1 MRLSSQKCG
10 TTLVETIFTTVLI
23 GVVGLVIY
31 ALLNIG
37 TILASKNVAVNTA
50 HQQAR
55 TAMLQM
61 VQDLHGSVSL
71 PQLVDINGSPS
82 PTPNPSASPT
92 ATPVPTP
99 APGIAFQLFASGPY
113 KVTSSV
119 TILQNTI
126 TIVWTKNNNPAT
138 ITVGERLIIP
148 GHAIEDDITAV
159 SVANNGKTSTLTL
172 AHNVP
177 VAVDVSGGNNIPC
190 FITDRCSYIIQNQE
204 LHWTGP
210 TTKKTFSVMGQ
221 NIISPNPFSVPPTAS
236 GALYYRFVA
245 AIDLSTADLKFSN
258 RGFKSAN
265 ILLNG
270 QVPIRTRM
278 TIKQ

>member
-1 MRLSSQKCG
+1 MRLSSQKSG

-61 VQDLHGSVSL
+61 VQDLHASVSL

-82 PTPNPSASPT
+82 PTPDPSASPT
-92 ATPVPTP
+92 ATPTPTA

-119 TILQNTI
+119 TILQNTV
-126 TIVWTKNNNPAT
+126 TIATSKANPPT
-138 ITVGERLIIP
+138 ITPGQRLIIP
-148 GHAIEDDITAV
+148 GHAIEEDITAV
-159 SVANNGKTSTLTL
+159 SVAGNGKTYTLTL
-172 AHNVP
+172 KNNVSAP
-177 VAVDVSGGNNIPC
+177 IDVSTGNIPC

-221 NIISPNPFSVPPTAS
+221 NIVSPKPFSVPPTAS
-236 GALYYRFVA
+236 GALYHRFVA
-245 AIDLSTADLKFSN
+245 AVDLSTSDLKFSN
-258 RGFKSAN
+258 RDFKSAN

>member
-10 TTLVETIFTTVLI
+10 TTLVETIFTTVLV

-31 ALLNIG
+31 SLLNIG
-37 TILASKNVAVNTA
+37 TILASKNIAVNGA

-82 PTPNPSASPT
+82 PTPNPNATPTPTPAPT
-92 ATPVPTP
+92 A

-113 KVTSSV
+113 KVISDVTTLQKTV
-119 TILQNTI
+119 TIL
-126 TIVWTKNNNPAT
+126 WTKSNPPT
-138 ITVGERLIIP
+138 ITVGQRLIIP
-148 GHAIEDDITAV
+148 GHGIEDDITAV
-159 SVANNGKTSTLTL
+159 SVSNNGKTSALTL
-172 AHNVP
+172 KNNVP
-177 VAVDVSGGNNIPC
+177 VPIDAGLGNIPC
-190 FITDRCSYIIQNQE
+190 FVTDRCSYIIQDQE

-221 NIISPNPFSVPPTAS
+221 NIISPNPFSVPSTAS

-245 AIDLSTADLKFSN
+245 AIDLSTSDLKFSN

>member
-10 TTLVETIFTTVLI
+10 TTLVETIFTTVLV
-23 GVVGLVIY
+23 GVVGLVVY

-82 PTPNPSASPT
+82 PTPNPSATPTPTPAPT
-92 ATPVPTP
+92 A
-99 APGIAFQLFASGPY
+99 APGIAFQLFSSGPHQ
-113 KVTSSV
+113 VTSSV
-119 TILQNTI
+119 TTLQNTV
-126 TIVWTKNNNPAT
+126 TIATVKNLVPAPSP
-138 ITVGERLIIP
+138 GQRLIIP
-148 GHAIEDDITAV
+148 GHGIEDDITAV
-159 SVANNGKTSTLTL
+159 TQNNSKNFTLTL
-172 AHNVP
+172 ANNVSVP
-177 VAVDVSGGNNIPC
+177 IDATMGNIPC
-190 FITDRCSYIIQNQE
+190 FITDRCSYIVQNQE
-204 LHWTGP
+204 LRWTGP

-221 NIISPNPFSVPPTAS
+221 NITSPNPFSVPPTAS
-236 GALYYRFVA
+236 GALYYRFVS
-245 AIDLSTADLKFSN
+245 AIDLSTSDLKFSN

>member
-1 MRLSSQKCG
+1 MRLSSQKRG
-10 TTLVETIFTTVLI
+10 TTLVETIFTTVLV

-92 ATPVPTP
+92 ATPVPTA

-113 KVTSSV
+113 RVISDVTTLQKIV
-119 TILQNTI
+119 TIF
-126 TIVWTKNNNPAT
+126 WTKSNPPT
-138 ITVGERLIIP
+138 ITVGQRLIIP
-148 GHAIEDDITAV
+148 GHGIEDDITAV

-172 AHNVP
+172 KNNVP
-177 VAVDVSGGNNIPC
+177 VPIDASMGNIPC
-190 FITDRCSYIIQNQE
+190 FVTDRCSYIIQNQE

-236 GALYYRFVA
+236 GALYYRFVS
-245 AIDLSTADLKFSN
+245 AIDLSTSDLKFSN

>member
-10 TTLVETIFTTVLI
+10 TTLVETIFTTVLV

-31 ALLNIG
+31 SLLNIG
-37 TILASKNVAVNTA
+37 TILASKNIAVNGA

-82 PTPNPSASPT
+82 PTPNPNATPTPTPAPT
-92 ATPVPTP
+92 A
-99 APGIAFQLFASGPY
+99 APGIAFQLFASGPHR
-113 KVTSSV
+113 VTSDVTTLQKNV
-119 TILQNTI
+119 TIVSVNVL
-126 TIVWTKNNNPAT
+126 NPQPSP
-138 ITVGERLIIP
+138 GQRLIIP
-148 GHAIEDDITAV
+148 GHGIEDDITAV
-159 SVANNGKTSTLTL
+159 SVTGWKTYTLTL
-172 AHNVP
+172 ANNVP
-177 VAVDVSGGNNIPC
+177 VPIDASMGNIPC

-245 AIDLSTADLKFSN
+245 AIDLSTSDLKFSN

>member
-1 MRLSSQKCG
+1 MRLSSGKCG
-10 TTLVETIFTTVLI
+10 TTLVETIFTTLLV
-23 GVVGLVIY
+23 GVVGLIIY

-37 TILASKNVAVNTA
+37 TILASKNVAVNSA

-71 PQLVDINGSPS
+71 PQLVDINGNPS
-82 PTPNPSASPT
+82 PTPDASASPT
-92 ATPVPTP
+92 TTPMPTA
-99 APGIAFQLFASGPY
+99 APGIAFQLFASGPH

-119 TILQNTI
+119 TTLQNTV
-126 TIVWTKNNNPAT
+126 TISAARTLNPEPSP
-138 ITVGERLIIP
+138 GQRLIIP

-159 SVANNGKTSTLTL
+159 SKNSSTSFTLTL
-172 AHNVP
+172 AHNMS
-177 VAVDVSGGNNIPC
+177 VAIDVSTGNIPC

-221 NIISPNPFSVPPTAS
+221 NIISPKPFSVPQTAS

-245 AIDLSTADLKFSN
+245 AIDLSTSDLKFSN

>member
-31 ALLNIG
+31 SLLNIG
-37 TILASKNVAVNTA
+37 TILAAKNVAVNTA

-82 PTPNPSASPT
+82 PTPDPNASPT
-92 ATPVPTP
+92 ATPSPTA

-113 KVTSSV
+113 QVISSV
-119 TILQNTI
+119 TTLQNTV
-126 TIVWTKNNNPAT
+126 TIATSKWNPPT
-138 ITVGERLIIP
+138 ITVGQRLIIP

-159 SVANNGKTSTLTL
+159 SVANNGKSYTLTL
-172 AHNVP
+172 KNNVP
-177 VAVDVSGGNNIPC
+177 VPIDVSMGNIPC

-236 GALYYRFVA
+236 GALYYRFVS
-245 AIDLSTADLKFSN
+245 AIDLSTSDLKFSN

>member
-1 MRLSSQKCG
+1 MRLLSQKSG
-10 TTLVETIFTTVLI
+10 TTVVETIFTTLLV

-31 ALLNIG
+31 TLLNIG

-61 VQDLHGSVSL
+61 VQDIHGAVSL
-71 PQLVDINGSPS
+71 PQLVDINGNPS
-82 PTPNPSASPT
+82 PTPDPNASPT
-92 ATPVPTP
+92 PTP
-99 APGIAFQLFASGPY
+99 APTAAPGIAFQLFSSGPY
-113 KVTSSV
+113 KISSSV
-119 TILQNTI
+119 TTSQNTV
-126 TIVWTKNNNPAT
+126 TIATPKNVTPQPS
-138 ITVGERLIIP
+138 VGQRLIIP
-148 GHAIEDDITAV
+148 SHKIEDDITAV
-159 SVANNGKTSTLTL
+159 SQAPNGKSFTLTL

-177 VAVDVSGGNNIPC
+177 VAIDVSMGNIPC
-190 FITDRCSYIIQNQE
+190 FLTDRCSYIVNNQA
-204 LHWTGP
+204 LRWNGP
-210 TTKKTFSVMGQ
+210 TTRKTFSVMGQ
-221 NIISPNPFSVPPTAS
+221 DIISPTPFSVPATAS

-245 AIDLSTADLKFSN
+245 AINLSTSDPEFSN

-278 TIKQ
+278 TIQQ

>member
-1 MRLSSQKCG
+1 MRLSSQECG
-10 TTLVETIFTTVLI
+10 STLVETIFTTVLMGI
-23 GVVGLVIY
+23 VGLVIY
-31 ALLNIG
+31 SLLNIG
-37 TILASKNVAVNTA
+37 TILASKNIAVNGA

-71 PQLVDINGSPS
+71 PQLVDVNGSPS
-82 PTPNPSASPT
+82 PTPDPNATPTPT
-92 ATPVPTP
+92 AAPTA
-99 APGIAFQLFASGPY
+99 APGIAFQLFASGPHR
-113 KVTSSV
+113 VTSDVTTLENTV
-119 TILQNTI
+119 TIATTRVL
-126 TIVWTKNNNPAT
+126 NPQPSP
-138 ITVGERLIIP
+138 GQRLIIP

-159 SVANNGKTSTLTL
+159 TRNSSRSFTLTL
-172 AHNVP
+172 AHNVS
-177 VAVDVSGGNNIPC
+177 AAIDVSTGNIPC

-204 LHWTGP
+204 LHWAGP

-221 NIISPNPFSVPPTAS
+221 NIISPNPFSVPATAT

-245 AIDLSTADLKFSN
+245 AIDLSTSDLKFSN

>member
-1 MRLSSQKCG
+1 MILSSQKRG
-10 TTLVETIFTTVLI
+10 TTLVETIFTTVLV

-31 ALLNIG
+31 SLLNIG
-37 TILASKNVAVNTA
+37 TILAAKNVAVNTA

-61 VQDLHGSVSL
+61 VQDLHSSVSL

-82 PTPNPSASPT
+82 PTPDPNATPTPT
-92 ATPVPTP
+92 ATPTP

-113 KVTSSV
+113 KVISDVTTLQNTV
-119 TILQNTI
+119 TIL
-126 TIVWTKNNNPAT
+126 WTKSNPPT
-138 ITVGERLIIP
+138 ITVGQRLIIP
-148 GHAIEDDITAV
+148 GHGIEDDITAV
-159 SVANNGKTSTLTL
+159 SVSNNGKTNALTL
-172 AHNVP
+172 KSNVP
-177 VAVDVSGGNNIPC
+177 VPINASMGNIPC

-221 NIISPNPFSVPPTAS
+221 NIISQNPFNVPPTAS
-236 GALYYRFVA
+236 GALYYRFVS
-245 AIDLSTADLKFSN
+245 AIDLSTSDLKFSN

-278 TIKQ
+278 TTKQ

>member
-1 MRLSSQKCG
+1 MRLSSQKWG

-31 ALLNIG
+31 SLLNIG
-37 TILASKNVAVNTA
+37 TILAAKNVAVNTA

-71 PQLVDINGSPS
+71 PQLVDINGNPS
-82 PTPNPSASPT
+82 PTPDPNASPT
-92 ATPVPTP
+92 TTPAPTA
-99 APGIAFQLFASGPY
+99 APGIAFQLFASGPHQ
-113 KVTSSV
+113 VTSSV
-119 TILQNTI
+119 TTLQNTV
-126 TIVWTKNNNPAT
+126 TIATVRILNPQPSP
-138 ITVGERLIIP
+138 GQRLIIP

-159 SVANNGKTSTLTL
+159 TKNNSRSYTFTL
-172 AHNVP
+172 AHNVS
-177 VAVDVSGGNNIPC
+177 AAIDASTGNIPC

-221 NIISPNPFSVPPTAS
+221 NITSPNPYSVPPTAS
-236 GALYYRFVA
+236 GALYYRFVS
-245 AIDLSTADLKFSN
+245 AIDLSTSDLKFSN

>member
-1 MRLSSQKCG
+1 MRLSSQKSG

-23 GVVGLVIY
+23 GVVGLVVY

-37 TILASKNVAVNTA
+37 TILAAKNVAVNTA

-61 VQDLHGSVSL
+61 VQDLHASVSL

-82 PTPNPSASPT
+82 PTPDPSASPT
-92 ATPVPTP
+92 ATATPTP

-119 TILQNTI
+119 TILQNTV
-126 TIVWTKNNNPAT
+126 TIATSKANPPT
-138 ITVGERLIIP
+138 ITPGQRLIIP
-148 GHAIEDDITAV
+148 GHAIEEDITAV
-159 SVANNGKTSTLTL
+159 SVAGNGKSYTLTL
-172 AHNVP
+172 KNNVSAP
-177 VAVDVSGGNNIPC
+177 IDVSMGNIPC
-190 FITDRCSYIIQNQE
+190 FVTDRCSYIIQNQE

-221 NIISPNPFSVPPTAS
+221 NIISKEPFSVPPTAS
-236 GALYYRFVA
+236 GALYHRFVS
-245 AIDLSTADLKFSN
+245 AIDLSTSDLKFSN
-258 RGFKSAN
+258 RDFKSAN

>member
-1 MRLSSQKCG
+1 MRLSSQKRG
-10 TTLVETIFTTVLI
+10 TTLVETIFTTVLV

-82 PTPNPSASPT
+82 PTPNASASPT

-99 APGIAFQLFASGPY
+99 APGIAFQLFSSGPY
-113 KVTSSV
+113 KIMNSV
-119 TILQNTI
+119 TTLQNTI
-126 TIVWTKNNNPAT
+126 KIATNKANPPQINA
-138 ITVGERLIIP
+138 GQRLIIP
-148 GHAIEDDITAV
+148 GHGIEDDITAATLAGDQK
-159 SVANNGKTSTLTL
+159 SYTLTL

-177 VAVDVSGGNNIPC
+177 VAIDVSMGNIPC
-190 FITDRCSYIIQNQE
+190 FVTDRCSYIIQNQE

-236 GALYYRFVA
+236 GALYYRFVS
-245 AIDLSTADLKFSN
+245 AIDLSTCDLKFSN

>member
-1 MRLSSQKCG
+1 MRLLSRKRG

-37 TILASKNVAVNTA
+37 TILASKNIAVNTA

-71 PQLVDINGSPS
+71 PQLVDINGNPS
-82 PTPNPSASPT
+82 PTPDPNASPT
-92 ATPVPTP
+92 ATPSPTA
-99 APGIAFQLFASGPY
+99 APGIAFQLFSSGPH
-113 KVTSSV
+113 KVNSNV
-119 TILQNTI
+119 TILQNVVAI
-126 TIVWTKNNNPAT
+126 KSPNNISPAPV
-138 ITVGERLIIP
+138 VGQRLIIP
-148 GHAIEDDITAV
+148 GHGIEDDITAV
-159 SVANNGKTSTLTL
+159 SKQDNKNYTLTL
-172 AHNVP
+172 ARNVP
-177 VAVDVSGGNNIPC
+177 VPIDVSMGNIPC

-210 TTKKTFSVMGQ
+210 STKKTFSVMGQ

-236 GALYYRFVA
+236 GALYYRFVS
-245 AIDLSTADLKFSN
+245 AIDLSTSDLKFSN

>member
-1 MRLSSQKCG
+1 
-10 TTLVETIFTTVLI
+10 
-23 GVVGLVIY
+23 VGLVIY

-37 TILASKNVAVNTA
+37 TILASKNIAVNTA

-71 PQLVDINGSPS
+71 PQLVDINGNPS
-82 PTPNPSASPT
+82 PTPDPNASPT
-92 ATPVPTP
+92 ATPSPTA
-99 APGIAFQLFASGPY
+99 APGIAFQLFSSGPH
-113 KVTSSV
+113 KVNSNV
-119 TILQNTI
+119 TILQNVVAI
-126 TIVWTKNNNPAT
+126 KSPNNISPAPV
-138 ITVGERLIIP
+138 VGQRLIIP
-148 GHAIEDDITAV
+148 GHGIEDDITAV
-159 SVANNGKTSTLTL
+159 SKQDNKNYTLTL
-172 AHNVP
+172 ARNVP
-177 VAVDVSGGNNIPC
+177 VPIDVSMGNIPC

-210 TTKKTFSVMGQ
+210 STKKTFSVMGQ

-236 GALYYRFVA
+236 GALYYRFVS
-245 AIDLSTADLKFSN
+245 AIDLSTSDLKFSN

>member
-10 TTLVETIFTTVLI
+10 TTLVETIFTTVLV

-31 ALLNIG
+31 SLLNIG
-37 TILASKNVAVNTA
+37 TILASKNIAVNGA

-61 VQDLHGSVSL
+61 VQDIHGSVSL

-92 ATPVPTP
+92 AIPSPTA
-99 APGIAFQLFASGPY
+99 APGIAFQLFGSGPY
-113 KVTSSV
+113 KVISDVTTLQNTV
-119 TILQNTI
+119 TIL
-126 TIVWTKNNNPAT
+126 WTKSNPPT
-138 ITVGERLIIP
+138 ITVGQRLIIP
-148 GHAIEDDITAV
+148 GHGIEDDITAV
-159 SVANNGKTSTLTL
+159 SVSNNGKTCALTL
-172 AHNVP
+172 KSNVP
-177 VAVDVSGGNNIPC
+177 VPIDTGMGNIPC

-221 NIISPNPFSVPPTAS
+221 NIISQNPFSVPVTAS

-245 AIDLSTADLKFSN
+245 AIDLSTSDLKFSN
-258 RGFKSAN
+258 RNFKSAN

>member
-1 MRLSSQKCG
+1 MRKSFANSG
-10 TTLVETIFTTVLI
+10 TTLVETMFSTILG

-31 ALLNIG
+31 SLLNIG
-37 TILASKNVAVNTA
+37 TILASKNIAVNTA

-71 PQLVDINGSPS
+71 PQLVDLNGNPS

-92 ATPVPTP
+92 PTPVATP
-99 APGIAFQLFASGPY
+99 APGIAFQLFSSGPHRVSSDAAIGDNE
-113 KVTSSV
+113 VTVSS
-119 TILQNTI
+119 
-126 TIVWTKNNNPAT
+126 TKSISPVPV
-138 ITVGERLIIP
+138 VGERLIIP
-148 GHAIEDDITAV
+148 GHKIEEDITAV
-159 SVANNGKTSTLTL
+159 DKNSSKSYTLTL
-172 AHNVP
+172 AHNLTVKI
-177 VAVDVSGGNNIPC
+177 DSGMGNIPC
-190 FITDRCSYIIQNQE
+190 FITDRCSYIIVNQQ
-204 LHWTGP
+204 LNWTGP
-210 TTKKTFSVMGQ
+210 TTKKTFAVMGQ
-221 NIISPNPFSVPPTAS
+221 NIISPTPFSVPLTPS

-278 TIKQ
+278 TVTQ

>member
-1 MRLSSQKCG
+1 MRLSSQKRG
-10 TTLVETIFTTVLI
+10 TTLVETIFTTVLV

-82 PTPNPSASPT
+82 PTPDPNATPT
-92 ATPVPTP
+92 PTPVPTP

-113 KVTSSV
+113 KITSSV
-119 TILQNTI
+119 TTLQNTI
-126 TIVWTKNNNPAT
+126 TIVWTKNNNPPT

-148 GHAIEDDITAV
+148 GHGIEDDITAV
-159 SVANNGKTSTLTL
+159 NKQDSKNYTLTL
-172 AHNVP
+172 AHNVSVP
-177 VAVDVSGGNNIPC
+177 IDISMGNIPC
-190 FITDRCSYIIQNQE
+190 FVTDRCSYIIQNQE

-221 NIISPNPFSVPPTAS
+221 NIISPNPFTVPPTAS
-236 GALYYRFVA
+236 GALYYRFVS
-245 AIDLSTADLKFSN
+245 AIDLSTCDLKFSN

>member
-1 MRLSSQKCG
+1 MRLSSQKRG

-82 PTPNPSASPT
+82 PTPDPSASPS

-99 APGIAFQLFASGPY
+99 APGIAFQLFSSGPHQ
-113 KVTSSV
+113 VTSSV
-119 TILQNTI
+119 TILQNNVTI
-126 TIVWTKNNNPAT
+126 NSVNNLNPQPSP
-138 ITVGERLIIP
+138 GQRLIIP

-159 SVANNGKTSTLTL
+159 SRNNSHNFTLTL

-177 VAVDVSGGNNIPC
+177 VPIDVSMGNIPC

-236 GALYYRFVA
+236 GALYYRFVS
-245 AIDLSTADLKFSN
+245 AIDLSTCDLKFSN

-270 QVPIRTRM
+270 QVPIRTRL